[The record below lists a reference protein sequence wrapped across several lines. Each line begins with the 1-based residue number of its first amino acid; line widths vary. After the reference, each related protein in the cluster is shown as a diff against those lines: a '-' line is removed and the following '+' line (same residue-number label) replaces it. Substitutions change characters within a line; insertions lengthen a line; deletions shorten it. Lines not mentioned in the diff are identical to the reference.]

1 LTLAEILVSLDRN
14 SKAALNKSLENQ
26 RREMFPF
33 GWFSSGRGQ
42 GSIELLRTAHQKMA
56 EGLINGRIAYVF
68 CDRAPGETPAADRFH
83 DVVRSLGLPLIT
95 LSSLSLRQ
103 KIRDKT
109 PDLDAARRDFDNQ
122 VLALLASYQAH
133 IVVLAG
139 YMLVLSPR
147 LCESL
152 LCLNL
157 HPAVPGGPQGTW
169 RQVMW
174 QLMETGAR
182 EAGAMLHLVTP
193 VLDKGPPVAYFHFPL
208 HGADFD
214 HLWQTFRKKQEEFSL
229 DDLRTR
235 EGDQEPL
242 FAKIRAEELH
252 REFPL
257 ILLTLKKLASGRL
270 VLTHDGVRQEGRL
283 IPAGFD
289 ISREVEEYLDSGAPK
304 NSSPRFPIRS

>member
-1 LTLAEILVSLDRN
+1 
-14 SKAALNKSLENQ
+14 
-26 RREMFPF
+26 MFPF

-42 GSIELLRTAHQKMA
+42 GSINLLRAAHQKMA
-56 EGLINGRIAYVF
+56 EGLIDGRIAFVF

-83 DVVRSLGLPLIT
+83 DVVKSLGLPLIT

-103 KIRDKT
+103 KIRQKAV
-109 PDLDAARRDFDNQ
+109 DLDSARRDFDDR
-122 VLALLASYQAH
+122 VLQLVSGYETR

-174 QLMETGAR
+174 QLMQTEAR
-182 EAGAMLHLVTP
+182 EAGAMMHLVTP
-193 VLDKGPPVAYFHFPL
+193 VLDKGPPVTYFHFL
-208 HGADFD
+208 LRGADFD
-214 HLWQTFRKKQEEFSL
+214 PLWQAFREKLEKFSL
-229 DDLRTR
+229 EDIRAR

-242 FAKIRAEELH
+242 FARIRSQELR

-257 ILLTLKKLASGRL
+257 ILLTLKNLASGRL
-270 VLTHDGVRQEGRL
+270 VLTHAGVRQGDRL
-283 IPAGFD
+283 IPEGFD
-289 ISREVEEYLDSGAPK
+289 ISREVEEYLDSGSQKGSGAG
-304 NSSPRFPIRS
+304 SASGS